1 MVEENETQPKVSKE
15 IN

>member
-1 MVEENETQPKVSKE
+1 VSKE